1 MAATFQSFSPDAIED
16 LKIVGY
22 QPLDCAGAPVG
33 APLDVLPTIVLNKT
47 DNNICNFT
55 DITTPIVAAIDAL
68 AASNTAENALITTAL
83 GDILIQVTAVN
94 ANTDTIEASLATLI
108 ADQLAGNVTLVE
120 IRDVLTNDILTQLQA
135 INANTDT
142 VEALITATNTKLDTL
157 IAELD
162 AELVYT
168 PVTKFHIG
176 TVDYYSR
183 EVIVYDSETQ
193 VEVSR
198 TTEYSA
204 DGVAWTAT
212 APVGV
217 PVIGWYVAPA
227 VAPTTYDTNLTQVN
241 AGLTPIA
248 LAAATYHSVSV
259 VILSGSAT
267 IDNNGVSFVAPAGYS
282 NSWEAD
288 TLLVNPITIT
298 ALGATDVF
306 VVDTV
311 N

>member
-1 MAATFQSFSPDAIED
+1 MAATFQNFNSDAIEN
-16 LKIVGY
+16 LKVAGF
-22 QPLDCAGAPVG
+22 QPLDCANVPVG
-33 APLDVLPTIVLNKT
+33 APLDVLPTIVLN
-47 DNNICNFT
+47 NINSSICNVT
-55 DITTPIVAAIDAL
+55 DITAPIVAAIDAL
-68 AASNTAENALITTAL
+68 AASNTAENAIITTAL
-83 GDILIQVTAVN
+83 NSILTETQAIN

-108 ADQLAGNVTLVE
+108 TDQLAGNITLST
-120 IRDVLTNDILTQLQA
+120 ISATLTNDILPQLQA

-142 VEALITATNTKLDTL
+142 VEALITATNVKLDAL

-162 AELVYT
+162 AELVYS

-183 EVIVYDSETQ
+183 EVVVYNSETQ
-193 VEVSR
+193 AEVSR
-198 TTEYSA
+198 TTEYST

-248 LAAATYHSVSV
+248 LAGGTYHSVSV
-259 VILSGSAT
+259 AILSGSAT

-298 ALGATDVF
+298 AIGATDVF